1 MGVQECHF
9 ISPHHKSNG
18 IAESA
23 VIVTKSL
30 FKKGFW
36 DERDPWLALLECR
49 NTPLETIGSNPAQRL
64 NVSKNEDTHANSL
77 NSTSTRC
84 HGRCGGS
91 YQAKKAE
98 SKELSWLNSK
108 AVATTWSW
116 SRGQSSTTIKKQELA
131 SRNSYQ
137 ATVQQVLPGEDWQ
150 WNHSSQQAVSQTT
163 ETVSSK
169 SWSANLT
176 QSYKAC
182 WSTCSHSVYQ
192 NVSQH
197 VGDPAPDPITDLVT
211 DHLPDHLPDPVPD
224 LVLDSVPVKCRR
236 TRISKLSL

>member
-1 MGVQECHF
+1 MDYYSDFVEVKELSDTTSPTIIQFLKEQFSRHGIPDVL
-9 ISPHHKSNG
+9 ISDNVKCHHKSNG

-23 VIVTKSL
+23 VKVTKSL

-49 NTPLETIGSNPAQRL
+49 NAPLETIGSNPAQRL

-91 YQAKKAE
+91 NQAKKAE

-116 SRGQSSTTIKKQELA
+116 SRGQSSTTTKKQELA

-137 ATVQQVLPGEDWQ
+137 ATVQQVLPGEDW
-150 WNHSSQQAVSQTT
+150 
-163 ETVSSK
+163 
-169 SWSANLT
+169 
-176 QSYKAC
+176 
-182 WSTCSHSVYQ
+182 
-192 NVSQH
+192 
-197 VGDPAPDPITDLVT
+197 
-211 DHLPDHLPDPVPD
+211 
-224 LVLDSVPVKCRR
+224 
-236 TRISKLSL
+236 